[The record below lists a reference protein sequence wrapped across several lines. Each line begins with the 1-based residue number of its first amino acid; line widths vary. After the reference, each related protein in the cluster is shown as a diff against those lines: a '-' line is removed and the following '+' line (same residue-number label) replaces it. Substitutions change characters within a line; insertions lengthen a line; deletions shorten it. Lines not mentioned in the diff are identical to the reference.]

1 MKNKIKPQL
10 SLLLSLLLLMAC
22 SANAA
27 DNKLSDEEKSEGWQL
42 LFNGKDFTD
51 WKMDKWNTDCF
62 KIEDSSVK
70 CYGKAAMLYYT
81 KKADYKNFHFVAN
94 VMTKKGANSGI
105 FFHTKYQD
113 KGWPVGHEAQVN
125 CTQKDPVKTG
135 SVYIV
140 QKYLKQAHKDDEWF
154 KYEIIVEGQR
164 VITKVNGK
172 VIADYTETTND
183 GKRKL
188 SSGTFGL
195 QSHDPG
201 SVVFYKNIKVKQL
214 AAK

>member
-1 MKNKIKPQL
+1 MKGRCITTL
-10 SLLLSLLLLMAC
+10 LISILTLMSISLIAED
-22 SANAA
+22 NALT
-27 DNKLSDEEKSEGWQL
+27 DKEKSDGWKL
-42 LFNGKDFTD
+42 MFNGKDFTN
-51 WKMDKWNTDCF
+51 WKMDQWNTNCF
-62 KIEDSSVK
+62 KIEDNSIK

-81 KKADYKNFHFVAN
+81 PKTDFKNFHFIAN

-125 CTQKDPVKTG
+125 CTQGDPVKTG
-135 SVYIV
+135 SIYIV
-140 QKYLKQAHKDDEWF
+140 QKYLEKAHKDDEWF

-164 VITKVNGK
+164 IITKVNDK
-172 VIADYTETTND
+172 IISDYTEKNHD
-183 GKRKL
+183 GRRKL

-201 SVVFYKNIKVKQL
+201 SVVFYKNIKVKEL
-214 AAK
+214 P

>member
-1 MKNKIKPQL
+1 MKNKNKSQISL
-10 SLLLSLLLLMAC
+10 ISSLLLIMAC
-22 SANAA
+22 SAIAGN
-27 DNKLSDEEKSEGWQL
+27 NELSDKEKSEGWQL
-42 LFNGKDFTD
+42 MFNGKDFTD

-81 KKADYKNFHFVAN
+81 KKTDYKNFHFVAT

-125 CTQKDPVKTG
+125 CTQSDPVKTG

-183 GKRKL
+183 GRRKL

-201 SVVFYKNIKVKQL
+201 SVVFYKNLKVKEL